1 MGIIMSSNYNE
12 ETFLLTSE
20 SVTEGHPD
28 KVCDRIADSILDAI
42 LSTDQDAKVAI
53 EVAISNQMIVLL
65 GEISSKNSLDYKTI
79 AKEAVLKIGYT
90 DKLTGFDINNCEIIS
105 NINPQ
110 SPDIEAGVM
119 NALEIRNEDN
129 NIDEF
134 DQQGAGDQGIVFG
147 FACNETETFMPMPIF
162 LAHNLTKQLAKVRH
176 EKQNDFLLP
185 DGKAQVTI
193 EYKNNIPYAIN
204 NVIVS
209 TQHREDV
216 TNKKLKNYIKEK
228 IINPILPTN
237 LLDNS
242 KNIEIHI
249 NPSGRFVIGGPQ
261 GDAGVTGRKIVVDT
275 YGGSAKHGGGA
286 FSGKDPS
293 KVDRTG
299 AYMARYIAKNLVAAK
314 IMDKIEVQISYG
326 IGIANPISL
335 SFDCFNTQKI
345 NIATIKEIIDRLF
358 DCRPAAIINQ
368 FQLKRPIY
376 TQLSAYGHFGRP
388 ELDLPWERL
397 DKVKDIVELVNKI

>member
-1 MGIIMSSNYNE
+1 MSSNYNE

-216 TNKKLKNYIKEK
+216 TNKKLKNYIKK
-228 IINPILPTN
+228 
-237 LLDNS
+237 
-242 KNIEIHI
+242 
-249 NPSGRFVIGGPQ
+249 
-261 GDAGVTGRKIVVDT
+261 
-275 YGGSAKHGGGA
+275 
-286 FSGKDPS
+286 
-293 KVDRTG
+293 
-299 AYMARYIAKNLVAAK
+299 
-314 IMDKIEVQISYG
+314 
-326 IGIANPISL
+326 
-335 SFDCFNTQKI
+335 
-345 NIATIKEIIDRLF
+345 
-358 DCRPAAIINQ
+358 
-368 FQLKRPIY
+368 
-376 TQLSAYGHFGRP
+376 
-388 ELDLPWERL
+388 
-397 DKVKDIVELVNKI
+397 